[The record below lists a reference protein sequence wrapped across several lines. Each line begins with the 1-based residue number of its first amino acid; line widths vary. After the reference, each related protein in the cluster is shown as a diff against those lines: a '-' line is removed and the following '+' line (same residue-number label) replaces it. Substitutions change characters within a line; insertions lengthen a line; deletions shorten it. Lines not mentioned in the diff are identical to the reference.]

1 MKQLYAFLCSY
12 IFVTWRDCFVG
23 HPCPGDFCLERVPL
37 SLTCSSIALLGT
49 LPTDDSH
56 LTNMFSQVY
65 FSVVVCL
72 RERLASPFC

>member
-1 MKQLYAFLCSY
+1 M
-12 IFVTWRDCFVG
+12 G